1 MNQKDIKLK
10 TIKEYIKTK
19 TFDLDVKTIKVSKTF
34 KEGDL
39 ICCARNFINNID
51 FFMIANSDDV
61 KYYSGQNGYYIIK
74 TIEK

>member
-34 KEGDL
+34 KKGDL
-39 ICCARNFINNID
+39 ICCAANFINNTE
-51 FFMIANSDDV
+51 FFMNANEKDV

>member
-10 TIKEYIKTK
+10 TITEYIKTK

-34 KEGDL
+34 KENDL
-39 ICCARNFINNID
+39 ICCAKNFINNVD
-51 FFMIANSDDV
+51 FFMTANSEDV
-61 KYYSGQNGYYIIK
+61 EYYSGQNGYYIIK